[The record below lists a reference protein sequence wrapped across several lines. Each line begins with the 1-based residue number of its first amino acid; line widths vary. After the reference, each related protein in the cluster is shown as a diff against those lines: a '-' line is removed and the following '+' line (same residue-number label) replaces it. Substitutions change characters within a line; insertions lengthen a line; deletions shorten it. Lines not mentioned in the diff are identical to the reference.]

1 MKPLTVALLKIFANG
16 FFRVHAGILLFV
28 FLAMVG
34 VVPPQ
39 YLIGYHKAL
48 MLAMDSSSAVM
59 VLVFAG
65 WLIYAIKSWHYVSGQ
80 IFAAEQRFLFYSS
93 NAFNRREQLKSWFW
107 VQAAILSPVIAYAFI
122 AVAVGFAN
130 HYYLLPVCI
139 LLYLIALT
147 YLSAII
153 YIRQINGLIDGS
165 NQSILLRLSSKWRKP
180 YFSLYIYHIFD
191 KRKIPY
197 LITKALSWLIITG
210 VFYVFADVKTDTRV
224 AGIAILAVV
233 TAHIVLIFEERK
245 FEENGLGFSRNLP
258 YSRPQLFLNFIGV
271 YFFLL
276 IPESIWLFSRFTPL
290 MAAELLLVGLSITML
305 FHCLL
310 YWFGLNMDKY
320 LQWILGLF
328 IVLFWIIMFKL
339 LWVLIL
345 LNLGV
350 AYWLFYNNYY
360 KFEGVVSDKL

>member
-1 MKPLTVALLKIFANG
+1 MKPLTNVLLKIFAGG
-16 FFRVHAGILLFV
+16 FFRVHAGILLFI

-39 YLIGYHKAL
+39 YLIDYHKAL

-59 VLVFAG
+59 ALVFAA

-80 IFAAEQRFLFYSS
+80 IFASGQHFLFYSS
-93 NAFNRREQLKSWFW
+93 NSLNREKQLKSWFW
-107 VQAAILSPVIAYAFI
+107 VQVTILSPIIAYAFI
-122 AVAVGFAN
+122 TIWVGFAN
-130 HYYLLPVCI
+130 HYYVLPVCI
-139 LLYLIALT
+139 LLYLITLS
-147 YLSAII
+147 YLSAVI
-153 YIRQINGLIDGS
+153 YTRQINRLVDGS
-165 NQSILLRLSSKWRKP
+165 SQSLLLKLSSKWRKP
-180 YFSLYIYHIFD
+180 YFSLYIYHLFD
-191 KRKIPY
+191 KRKVPY

-210 VFYVFADVKTDTRV
+210 VFYVFADVKTDARV

-233 TAHIVLIFEERK
+233 TTHIVLIFEERK

-258 YSRPQLFLNFIGV
+258 YSRQRLFLNFVLV

-276 IPESIWLFSRFTPL
+276 LPEGIWLFSRFNLL
-290 MAAELLLVGLSITML
+290 MAAELLLVTLSTAML

-328 IVLFWIIMFKL
+328 ILLFWIIMFKL
-339 LWVLIL
+339 LWVLIP

-350 AYWLFYNNYY
+350 AYWLFYDNYY

>member
-1 MKPLTVALLKIFANG
+1 MKPLTNVLLKIFAGG

-48 MLAMDSSSAVM
+48 ILAMDSSSAAM
-59 VLVFAG
+59 ALVFVI
-65 WLIYAIKSWHYVSGQ
+65 WFIYVIKSWHYVSGQ
-80 IFAAEQRFLFYSS
+80 IFASGQHFLFYSS
-93 NAFNRREQLKSWFW
+93 NSISRQQQLKSWFW
-107 VQAAILSPVIAYAFI
+107 AQAGILSPIIAYALI
-122 AVAVGFAN
+122 AIGVGFAN
-130 HYYLLPVCI
+130 HYYVLPVCI
-139 LLYLIALT
+139 LLYLIVLT
-147 YLSAII
+147 YLSAVI
-153 YIRQINGLIDGS
+153 YTRQINRLIDGS
-165 NQSILLRLSSKWRKP
+165 NQSLLLKLSSKWRKP
-180 YFSLYIYHIFD
+180 YFSLYIYHLFD
-191 KRKIPY
+191 KRKVPY
-197 LITKALSWLIITG
+197 FITKSLSWLIITG
-210 VFYVFADVKTDTRV
+210 VFYVFADVKSDLRV

-245 FEENGLGFSRNLP
+245 FEENNLGFSRNLP

-276 IPESIWLFSRFTPL
+276 IPESIWLFSRFNPL
-290 MAAELLLVGLSITML
+290 MAMELLLVALSAVML

-339 LWVLIL
+339 LWILIP
-345 LNLGV
+345 LNLSA
-350 AYWLFYNNYY
+350 AYLLFYNNYY

>member
-1 MKPLTVALLKIFANG
+1 MKPLTNVLLKIFAGG
-16 FFRVHAGILLFV
+16 FFRVHAGILFFI

-48 MLAMDSSSAVM
+48 MLAMDSNSVVM
-59 VLVFAG
+59 ALVFAA

-80 IFAAEQRFLFYSS
+80 IFAAGQHFLFYSS
-93 NAFNRREQLKSWFW
+93 NSLSREKQFKSWFG
-107 VQAAILSPVIAYAFI
+107 VQAAILSPIIAYAVI
-122 AVAVGFAN
+122 TICVGFAN
-130 HYYLLPVCI
+130 HYYVLPVCI
-139 LLYLIALT
+139 LLYLITLS
-147 YLSAII
+147 YLSAVI
-153 YIRQINGLIDGS
+153 YIKQITRLVDGS
-165 NQSILLRLSSKWRKP
+165 SQSLLLKLSSKWRKP
-180 YFSLYIYHIFD
+180 YFSLYIYHLFD
-191 KRKIPY
+191 KRKVPY

-210 VFYVFADVKTDTRV
+210 VFYVFADVKTDVRV

-233 TAHIVLIFEERK
+233 TAHIVLIFEGRK

-258 YSRPQLFLNFIGV
+258 YSRHRLFLNFAGV

-290 MAAELLLVGLSITML
+290 MAAELLLLALSTAML

-339 LWVLIL
+339 LWMLIP
-345 LNLGV
+345 LNLGI
-350 AYWLFYNNYY
+350 AYWLFYSNYY

>member
-1 MKPLTVALLKIFANG
+1 MKPLTNVLLKIFAGG
-16 FFRVHAGILLFV
+16 FFRVHAGILLFI

-48 MLAMDSSSAVM
+48 MLAMDSSSAVIA
-59 VLVFAG
+59 LVFAI
-65 WLIYAIKSWHYVSGQ
+65 WLIYAVKSWHYVSGQ
-80 IFAAEQRFLFYSS
+80 IFAEGQHFLFYSS
-93 NAFNRREQLKSWFW
+93 NAFYRKKQLRSWFW
-107 VQAAILSPVIAYAFI
+107 VQAAILSPIIAYAII
-122 AVAVGFAN
+122 AICVGFAN
-130 HYYLLPVCI
+130 HYYVLPVCI
-139 LLYLIALT
+139 LLYLIALS
-147 YLSAII
+147 YSSAII
-153 YIRQINGLIDGS
+153 YTRQINRLVDGS
-165 NQSILLRLSSKWRKP
+165 SQSLLLKLSSKWRKP

-191 KRKIPY
+191 KRKVPY

-210 VFYVFADVKTDTRV
+210 VFYVFADVKTDARV
-224 AGIAILAVV
+224 AGIAILAVI
-233 TAHIVLIFEERK
+233 TAHVVLIFEERK
-245 FEENGLGFSRNLP
+245 FEENGLSFSRNLP
-258 YSRPQLFLNFIGV
+258 YSRQSLFLNFTGV

-276 IPESIWLFSRFTPL
+276 IPESVWLFSRFNPL
-290 MAAELLLVGLSITML
+290 MAAELLLLVLSTAML

-339 LWVLIL
+339 LWVLIP
-345 LNLGV
+345 LNLGI
-350 AYWLFYNNYY
+350 AYWLFYSNYY

>member
-1 MKPLTVALLKIFANG
+1 MKSLTKVLLKIFANG
-16 FFRVHAGILLFV
+16 FFRVHAGILLFI

-48 MLAMDSSSAVM
+48 MLAMDSSSVVM
-59 VLVFAG
+59 ILVFIS
-65 WLIYAIKSWHYVSGQ
+65 WFIYAVKSWHYVSGQ
-80 IFAAEQRFLFYSS
+80 IFASGQHFLFYSS
-93 NAFNRREQLKSWFW
+93 NALSKGEQIKSWFC
-107 VQAAILSPVIAYAFI
+107 VQAAISSPVILYALI
-122 AVAVGFAN
+122 AVGVGFSN
-130 HYYLLPVCI
+130 HYYLFPVCI

-147 YLSAII
+147 YLSAVV
-153 YIRQINGLIDGS
+153 YTKQVNRLVDGS
-165 NQSILLRLSSKWRKP
+165 DRSILLKLSSKWRKP
-180 YFSLYIYHIFD
+180 YFSLYIYHLLD
-191 KRKIPY
+191 KRRVPY

-210 VFYVFADVKTDTRV
+210 VFYVFADVKTDVRV
-224 AGIAILAVV
+224 AGIAILAVI

-245 FEENGLGFSRNLP
+245 FEENGLCFSRNLP

-271 YFFLL
+271 YFILL
-276 IPESIWLFSRFTPL
+276 IPESIWLFSRFNLL
-290 MAAELLLVGLSITML
+290 MAIELLFVGLSTAML

-339 LWVLIL
+339 LWVLVP
-345 LNLGV
+345 LNFGI
-350 AYWLFYNNYY
+350 AYWLFYSNYY

>member
-1 MKPLTVALLKIFANG
+1 MKPLTNVLLKIFAGG
-16 FFRVHAGILLFV
+16 FFRVHAGILLFI

-48 MLAMDSSSAVM
+48 MLAIDSSSVVM
-59 VLVFAG
+59 ALVFVA
-65 WLIYAIKSWHYVSGQ
+65 WLIYGIKSWHYVSGQ
-80 IFAAEQRFLFYSS
+80 IFADGQHFLFYSS
-93 NAFNRREQLKSWFW
+93 NSLSRKKQLKSWFW
-107 VQAAILSPVIAYAFI
+107 VQAAIFSPIIAYAI
-122 AVAVGFAN
+122 ITICVGFAN
-130 HYYLLPVCI
+130 HYYVLPVCI
-139 LLYLIALT
+139 LLYLITLS
-147 YLSAII
+147 YLSAVI
-153 YIRQINGLIDGS
+153 YTGQINRLVDGS
-165 NQSILLRLSSKWRKP
+165 SQSILLKLSSKWPKP
-180 YFSLYIYHIFD
+180 YFSLYIYHLFD
-191 KRKIPY
+191 KRKVPY

-210 VFYVFADVKTDTRV
+210 VFYVFADVKTDVRV
-224 AGIAILAVV
+224 AGIAILSVI

-245 FEENGLGFSRNLP
+245 FEENDLGFSRNLP
-258 YSRPQLFLNFIGV
+258 YSRKRLFLNFIGV

-276 IPESIWLFSRFTPL
+276 IPESIWLFGRFNPL
-290 MAAELLLVGLSITML
+290 MAIELLLLALSTAML

-328 IVLFWIIMFKL
+328 IILFWIIMFKL
-339 LWVLIL
+339 LWVLIP
-345 LNLGV
+345 LNLGI

>member
-1 MKPLTVALLKIFANG
+1 MKPLTNVLLKIFAGG
-16 FFRVHAGILLFV
+16 FFRVHAGILFFI

-48 MLAMDSSSAVM
+48 MLAMDSNLVVM
-59 VLVFAG
+59 ALVFAA

-80 IFAAEQRFLFYSS
+80 IFAPGQHFLFYSS
-93 NAFNRREQLKSWFW
+93 NSLGREKQLTSWFW
-107 VQAAILSPVIAYAFI
+107 GQATILSPIIAYAFI
-122 AVAVGFAN
+122 AICVGFAN
-130 HYYLLPVCI
+130 HYYVLPVCI
-139 LLYLIALT
+139 LLYLLGLC
-147 YLSAII
+147 YLSAVI
-153 YIRQINGLIDGS
+153 YTRQINRLVDGS
-165 NQSILLRLSSKWRKP
+165 SQSLLLKLSSKWRKP
-180 YFSLYIYHIFD
+180 YFSLYIYHLFD
-191 KRKIPY
+191 KRKVPY

-210 VFYVFADVKTDTRV
+210 VFYVFADVKTDVRV

-245 FEENGLGFSRNLP
+245 FEENGLGFSRHLP
-258 YSRPQLFLNFIGV
+258 YSRQRLFLNFTGV

-276 IPESIWLFSRFTPL
+276 IPESVWLFSRFNPL
-290 MAAELLLVGLSITML
+290 MATELLLLALSTAML

-328 IVLFWIIMFKL
+328 IILFWIIMFKL
-339 LWVLIL
+339 LWVLVP
-345 LNLGV
+345 LNLGI
-350 AYWLFYNNYY
+350 AYWLFYSNYY
-360 KFEGVVSDKL
+360 EFEGVVNDKL

>member
-1 MKPLTVALLKIFANG
+1 MQSLTNVLLKIFANG
-16 FFRVHAGILLFV
+16 FFRVHAGILLFI

-48 MLAMDSSSAVM
+48 MLAMGSNAVMM

-65 WLIYAIKSWHYVSGQ
+65 WLIYAIKSWHYVLGQ
-80 IFAAEQRFLFYSS
+80 IFTTEQHFLFYSS
-93 NAFNRREQLKSWFW
+93 NSFSTKNQIKSWCIT
-107 VQAAILSPVIAYAFI
+107 QATILSPIIIYGL
-122 AVAVGFAN
+122 VAVGVSFPN
-130 HYYLLPVCI
+130 HYYALPLCI
-139 LLYLIALT
+139 LAYLAALI

-153 YIRQINGLIDGS
+153 YTRQINGLIDGS

-191 KRKIPY
+191 ARKIPY

-210 VFYVFADVKTDTRV
+210 VFWVFADVKTDVRV

-233 TAHIVLIFEERK
+233 TAHIVLVFEERK
-245 FEENGLGFSRNLP
+245 FEDVKLSFARNLP
-258 YSRPQLFLNFIGV
+258 YSTIKLFLNFIAVYGV
-271 YFFLL
+271 LL
-276 IPESIWLFSRFTPL
+276 IPETVWLFSRFNPV
-290 MAAELLLVGLSITML
+290 MAVELLLLGLSTIML

-320 LQWILGLF
+320 LQWALGLF
-328 IVLFWIIMFKL
+328 IVLFWVIMSKL
-339 LWVLIL
+339 LWL
-345 LNLGV
+345 LVPTNLAI
-350 AYWLFYNNYY
+350 AYWLFHKNYRTHDPLDLRI
-360 KFEGVVSDKL
+360 S

>member
-1 MKPLTVALLKIFANG
+1 MKPLTNVLLKIFAGG

-39 YLIGYHKAL
+39 YLISYHKAL

-59 VLVFAG
+59 ILVFAT
-65 WLIYAIKSWHYVSGQ
+65 WLIYAIKSWHYISGQ
-80 IFAAEQRFLFYSS
+80 IFASGQHFLFYSS
-93 NAFNRREQLKSWFW
+93 NALSKQQQLKSWFW
-107 VQAAILSPVIAYAFI
+107 AQAAILSPIMVYALI
-122 AVAVGFAN
+122 TIAVGFAN
-130 HYYLLPVCI
+130 HYYVLPICI
-139 LLYLIALT
+139 LLYLIALA
-147 YLSAII
+147 YLSAVI
-153 YIRQINGLIDGS
+153 YTNQIARLINGND
-165 NQSILLRLSSKWRKP
+165 QSLLLKLSSKWRKP
-180 YFSLYIYHIFD
+180 YFSLYIYHLFD
-191 KRKIPY
+191 KRKVPY
-197 LITKALSWLIITG
+197 FITKALSWLIITG
-210 VFYVFADVKTDTRV
+210 VFYVFADVKTDLRV

-245 FEENGLGFSRNLP
+245 FEENELGFSRNFP
-258 YSRPQLFLNFIGV
+258 YSRPQLFLNFVLV

-276 IPESIWLFSRFTPL
+276 LPEGVWLFSRFNPL
-290 MAAELLLVGLSITML
+290 MAAELLLVTISIAML

-328 IVLFWIIMFKL
+328 IILFWIIMFKL
-339 LWVLIL
+339 LWMLIP
-345 LNLGV
+345 LNLSI
-350 AYWLFYNNYY
+350 AYWLFYSNYY

>member
-1 MKPLTVALLKIFANG
+1 MLPLTDVLLKIFANG

-34 VVPPQ
+34 IVPPQ

-48 MLAMDSSSAVM
+48 MLAMDSSSVVM
-59 VLVFAG
+59 VVAFVI
-65 WLIYAIKSWHYVSGQ
+65 WLIYAVKSWHYVSGQ
-80 IFAAEQRFLFYSS
+80 IFAPGQHFLFYSS
-93 NAFNRREQLKSWFW
+93 NALNRSKQLKSWFW
-107 VQAAILSPVIAYAFI
+107 VQAAILSPVISYAFI
-122 AVAVGFAN
+122 AVCVGFAN

-147 YLSAII
+147 YLSAVI
-153 YIRQINGLIDGS
+153 YIKQVNKLIDGS
-165 NQSILLRLSSKWRKP
+165 SQSILLRLSSKFRKP
-180 YFSLYIYHIFD
+180 CFSLYIYHILD
-191 KRKIPY
+191 KHKVPY
-197 LITKALSWLIITG
+197 LITKALSWLIING
-210 VFYVFADVKTDTRV
+210 VFYVFADVKTDARV
-224 AGIAILAVV
+224 AGIAILAVI

-245 FEENGLGFSRNLP
+245 FEENGLSFSRSLP
-258 YSRPQLFLNFIGV
+258 YSRQRLFLNFICV

-276 IPESIWLFSRFTPL
+276 IPESIWLFSRFNPL
-290 MAAELLLVGLSITML
+290 MAAELLLAGLSTAML

-310 YWFGLNMDKY
+310 YWFGLNMDRY

-339 LWVLIL
+339 LWVLIP

-350 AYWLFYNNYY
+350 AYWLFYSNYY